1 MTNSSTISIYGDVFT
16 EKAKVQQL
24 NRYCAIC
31 LWLVIILVGAF
42 GLLYGSL
49 GAMAVGITGFI
60 PGSGFPPYL
69 PLGVG
74 GLLFL
79 LGAYMLLVGT
89 LRKESMMK
97 RIIGVAIS
105 HEKISIDDIS
115 RQSGVKLPR
124 VRPLL
129 FEAISEGR
137 IEGTVKENMFVREKT
152 KPGET
157 VRIEREVMITRKT
170 PDACFKCGASLNPQE
185 VEWVGPDQVRC
196 PHCGATMAVETERI

>member
-1 MTNSSTISIYGDVFT
+1 
-16 EKAKVQQL
+16 L
-24 NRYCAIC
+24 NKFCAIC
-31 LWLVIILVGAF
+31 LWLVITLVGAF

-49 GAMAVGITGFI
+49 GAVSVGIIGSI

-79 LGAYMLLVGT
+79 LGAYMLVGT
-89 LRKESMMK
+89 LRKDSMMR
-97 RIIGVAIS
+97 RIIGVARS
-105 HEKISIDDIS
+105 YEKITIDDIS
-115 RQSGVKLPR
+115 RQSGVKLPN

-137 IEGTVKENMFVREKT
+137 IEGTVKENMFLRERV

-157 VRIEREVMITRKT
+157 VRIEREVMITRKA

-196 PHCGATMAVETERI
+196 PHCGATMAVETERV

>member
-1 MTNSSTISIYGDVFT
+1 MIT
-16 EKAKVQQL
+16 
-24 NRYCAIC
+24 
-31 LWLVIILVGAF
+31 LVGVF

-49 GAMAVGITGFI
+49 GALSVGLTGSI

-74 GLLFL
+74 AILFL
-79 LGAYMLLVGT
+79 LGAYMLIAT
-89 LRKESMMK
+89 LRKDSMMR
-97 RIIGVAIS
+97 RIIGVAS
-105 HEKISIDDIS
+105 SYEKITIDDIS
-115 RQSGVKLPR
+115 RQSGVKLPN

-129 FEAISEGR
+129 FEAISERR
-137 IEGTVKENMFVREKT
+137 IEGTVKENMFVREKA

-196 PHCGATMAVETERI
+196 PHCGATMAVETERL